1 MNSLYIGHDTMARAL
16 DAEPDPGI
24 VTPGITYSD
33 NMIVTLGGQDV
44 EMIYT
49 GVQTHTDEMSIIRFP
64 GERTIDM
71 SVYSDWISDDALRL
85 RNIEGMYNMLVTNS
99 QQQ

>member
-1 MNSLYIGHDTMARAL
+1 MARAL

-49 GVQTHTDEMSIIRFP
+49 GVQTHTDDMSIIRFP
-64 GERTIDM
+64 GERTI
-71 SVYSDWISDDALRL
+71 Y
-85 RNIEGMYNMLVTNS
+85 GGGS
-99 QQQ
+99 QPGHGRAVGEYCAAGGGPAQVS